1 MKIDKTFGIQRV
13 LTLLLALLVLMGCLD
28 VGAFAANVPYEYI
41 DANGKVQSCTTYKIV
56 NSSTTKWTSGWY
68 VVRNNVRIK
77 KRIVVSG
84 DVHLILDDKTTLNA
98 RKGINVSGGNSL
110 TIYAAS
116 TDKEKRGSLK
126 ATGAGDDAGI
136 GGNYHGAGGTI
147 TINGGE
153 IEATGGIYGGAGIG
167 GGKNAPGG
175 AFTINGGYVNAESE
189 YGGAGIGGGYGQN
202 GAGGTITFN
211 GGEVI
216 STSYSGGAGIGGGCT
231 GPGGTITINGGMVHA
246 QSNGDGAGIGGGAGQ
261 YGEGGCPGGT
271 ITINGG
277 EVYAYSHTGA
287 AGIGS
292 NYRQG
297 GATITINGGNV
308 TVPQLRGYN
317 AGIGYNDDKVTLSWT
332 NPTDSIHA
340 CGFNSNVTVAD
351 GKSFLTNDKP
361 AVNIPSGVVK
371 DKSILKGK
379 KITPSIPVM
388 YRDENGVA
396 QQCTN
401 YTAVAASNTLWSSGW
416 YVLNSDVTFDHN
428 ITVDGDVRL
437 ILADNMT
444 LKAKMG
450 ITVEGDNS
458 LTVYAQSAGKDST
471 GELIAYIN
479 ENGGAGISGGG
490 SFDVIGGEVEI
501 NGGTVFALP
510 TSLDAIEDGAFEG
523 IAAQR
528 VEVAKNV
535 VSIGP
540 RAFANCPNLIEIII
554 PATVQ
559 RIDDTALQGSIN
571 AIVFGSAGS
580 EAQRFA
586 NENRIPFIAAYP
598 EAVTNDAA

>member
-13 LTLLLALLVLMGCLD
+13 LTLLLALLVLTGGFGS
-28 VGAFAANVPYEYI
+28 GAFAAKVPYEYI

-116 TDKEKRGSLK
+116 TDKEKRGNLK

-136 GGNYHGAGGTI
+136 GGDYHGAGGTI

-153 IEATGGIYGGAGIG
+153 IEATGDIYGGAGIG

-175 AFTINGGYVNAESE
+175 TITINGGMLTGNSFMGKLAW
-189 YGGAGIGGGYGQN
+189 GCGAAIG
-202 GAGGTITFN
+202 
-211 GGEVI
+211 
-216 STSYSGGAGIGGGCT
+216 SGGAFAHLK
-231 GPGGTITINGGMVHA
+231 PDGGTITINGGMVHA

-361 AVNIPSGVVK
+361 AVNIPSGVVR

-379 KITPSIPVM
+379 KLTPSIPVM

-437 ILADNMT
+437 ILADDMT
-444 LKAKMG
+444 LEAKMG

-571 AIVFGSAGS
+571 AIVFGTAGS